1 MINFQFLNGCY
12 LISHR
17 SNSINYRFLFNLLC
31 LFWQNILQ
39 FLFLLSWYCW
49 LFYLWKPL
57 FQNFFDSLRTSFVIK
72 MNFLADAI
80 LDRIS
85 NFVLVLIRQYSNYLF
100 LIAKVLC
107 TFLVAW
113 ALFLSWNE
121 DRRCQGS
128 IAIIKIRFIYFFH
141 CDVNR
146 LFISS

>member
-1 MINFQFLNGCY
+1 LSLEILYFYLLKVCLINFQFLSGSY

-17 SNSINYRFLFNLLC
+17 SNSINYRFLFNRLC

-39 FLFLLSWYCW
+39 SLFLLSWYCW

-80 LDRIS
+80 LVRIS

-107 TFLVAW
+107 TFLVA
-113 ALFLSWNE
+113 
-121 DRRCQGS
+121 
-128 IAIIKIRFIYFFH
+128 
-141 CDVNR
+141 
-146 LFISS
+146 